1 MIGLALLLGING
13 NNLISSLIDN
23 NKNNMIPFATGV
35 SIIIIV
41 IIDLLMTRQLLSYD
55 STSGNIAFICT
66 IIIGYAVGSIILLR
80 FAHNVSK
87 DLRKKSRISYAMHWS
102 VIVVQGMLLTIL
114 MIMLLFGNPGY
125 VLSRFVFAVSS
136 VLATA
141 IMFIITYKFFSWY
154 RASKYKNSIVF
165 FYALA
170 ALTLACSIIEDA
182 STKLLMIQIIYENE
196 SQSPPITESSFQ
208 YKDSQKYAGQIV
220 FVDPKS
226 NGTAYFVIPDHLLE
240 TYNYLNSIILPIG
253 FVFRWIASTMLLRN
267 IYSKISSMPISLWI
281 VLSLPLIL
289 YLIGKM
295 PGFLSGESLAGID
308 EAYRYYFRV
317 LFRIGTIAGNILFGL
332 AFFIVAKKMKASKMR
347 DYLMLAGI
355 GDTIVGISLS
365 TSAIEPSFGV
375 AGHSLV
381 LISTYL
387 FTLGLYSSAITVSQ
401 DLKLRQSI
409 RDSAIEQSKLL
420 VGIGSAQMVQE
431 IEKKVTE
438 MIETEKKTMS
448 QKTGIQPSFSDQD
461 AKQYLSSVLKDIK
474 IIQNIED
481 IVNKSRNIL
490 MDSREFV
497 LCTKVS
503 GLELAFNNYFEVY
516 KRISRYQHALSHGG
530 IRITTSIMNS
540 NDIQMVNKFLDLGI
554 EIRHV
559 KNLPPISFAV
569 SEKEMIATI
578 QKTEGGQVIQ
588 NLLTTNER
596 AYLEHFK
603 SIFDELWKNG
613 IDAQSRIKDIELGID
628 NEGIEIIQNSETFEE
643 VLSRLLSSAS
653 DDIVGIF
660 STSRAFIRQKHS
672 LSTLLLNDNFKSS
685 NLKIRILVPED
696 PVVFQTINEI
706 DENDLS
712 EKVKIRFIEPSMQTR
727 ASIVVIDRKHSLA
740 VEVKDDS
747 KTTTKEA
754 IGLVTYSNSKSTVLT
769 YYSIFESFWRQ
780 AELYK
785 QLQSNDKMQKEFIN
799 TAAHELR
806 TPIQPIIGA
815 LDILKF
821 STKGEKEKQLVEIV
835 DRNAKRLKKLA
846 EDLLDVTKIE
856 GYSMTLVKEE
866 FRINEIINENLENY
880 KSTIDNKDIHFNVD
894 LKGDPHLYADKNGI
908 SRVLSNLISNSVKFL
923 PEKGGTISVSSEL
936 LVKFINDKSIKV
948 VQVTVKDNGTGIDN
962 EVFAKLFKKFNTK
975 SFQGI
980 GLGLFISKNIVEAHN
995 GRIWGENNPEGIGAT
1010 FTFYLPVNSSE
1021 TQE

>member
-13 NNLISSLIDN
+13 NNLINSLIDN
-23 NKNNMIPFATGV
+23 NKNNMIPFVTGV

-87 DLRKKSRISYAMHWS
+87 DLRKKSRVSYAMHWS

-401 DLKLRQSI
+401 DLKLR
-409 RDSAIEQSKLL
+409 K
-420 VGIGSAQMVQE
+420 
-431 IEKKVTE
+431 
-438 MIETEKKTMS
+438 
-448 QKTGIQPSFSDQD
+448 
-461 AKQYLSSVLKDIK
+461 
-474 IIQNIED
+474 
-481 IVNKSRNIL
+481 
-490 MDSREFV
+490 
-497 LCTKVS
+497 
-503 GLELAFNNYFEVY
+503 
-516 KRISRYQHALSHGG
+516 
-530 IRITTSIMNS
+530 
-540 NDIQMVNKFLDLGI
+540 
-554 EIRHV
+554 
-559 KNLPPISFAV
+559 
-569 SEKEMIATI
+569 
-578 QKTEGGQVIQ
+578 
-588 NLLTTNER
+588 
-596 AYLEHFK
+596 
-603 SIFDELWKNG
+603 
-613 IDAQSRIKDIELGID
+613 
-628 NEGIEIIQNSETFEE
+628 
-643 VLSRLLSSAS
+643 
-653 DDIVGIF
+653 
-660 STSRAFIRQKHS
+660 
-672 LSTLLLNDNFKSS
+672 
-685 NLKIRILVPED
+685 
-696 PVVFQTINEI
+696 
-706 DENDLS
+706 
-712 EKVKIRFIEPSMQTR
+712 
-727 ASIVVIDRKHSLA
+727 
-740 VEVKDDS
+740 
-747 KTTTKEA
+747 
-754 IGLVTYSNSKSTVLT
+754 
-769 YYSIFESFWRQ
+769 
-780 AELYK
+780 
-785 QLQSNDKMQKEFIN
+785 
-799 TAAHELR
+799 
-806 TPIQPIIGA
+806 
-815 LDILKF
+815 
-821 STKGEKEKQLVEIV
+821 
-835 DRNAKRLKKLA
+835 
-846 EDLLDVTKIE
+846 
-856 GYSMTLVKEE
+856 
-866 FRINEIINENLENY
+866 
-880 KSTIDNKDIHFNVD
+880 
-894 LKGDPHLYADKNGI
+894 
-908 SRVLSNLISNSVKFL
+908 
-923 PEKGGTISVSSEL
+923 
-936 LVKFINDKSIKV
+936 
-948 VQVTVKDNGTGIDN
+948 
-962 EVFAKLFKKFNTK
+962 
-975 SFQGI
+975 
-980 GLGLFISKNIVEAHN
+980 
-995 GRIWGENNPEGIGAT
+995 
-1010 FTFYLPVNSSE
+1010 
-1021 TQE
+1021 

>member
-1 MIGLALLLGING
+1 
-13 NNLISSLIDN
+13 
-23 NKNNMIPFATGV
+23 MIPFATGI

-41 IIDLLMTRQLLSYD
+41 IIDLLMTRQLLNYD
-55 STSGNIAFICT
+55 SGSGNIMFICT
-66 IIIGYAVGSIILLR
+66 IMIGYALGSFILLR
-80 FAHNVSK
+80 FAHNVSN

-102 VIVVQGMLLTIL
+102 VVVVQGMLLLIL

-141 IMFIITYKFFSWY
+141 IMIIITYKFFSWY
-154 RASKYKNSIVF
+154 KASKYKNPIVF

-182 STKLLMIQIIYENE
+182 STKLLMVQIIYENDPR
-196 SQSPPITESSFQ
+196 SPPVTQSSFQ
-208 YKDSQKYAGQIV
+208 YKDSQKYDGQIV
-220 FVDPKS
+220 FVDPLQ
-226 NGTAYFVIPDHLLE
+226 NEVAYFIIPNHILE
-240 TYNYLNSIILPIG
+240 LYNYLNSIILPIG

-281 VLSLPLIL
+281 ILSLPLIL

-308 EAYRYYFRV
+308 EAYRYFFRI

-332 AFFIVAKKMKASKMR
+332 AFFIVAKKMIASRMR
-347 DYLMLAGI
+347 DYLILAGI

-381 LISTYL
+381 LLSTYL

-409 RDSAIEQSKLL
+409 RDSAIEKSKLL
-420 VGIGSAQMVQE
+420 VGIGSAQMIQE

-438 MIETEKKTMS
+438 VVEKEKEVMR
-448 QKTGIQPSFSDQD
+448 QNTGIQPSFSDQD

-474 IIQNIED
+474 IIQNVED
-481 IVNKSRNIL
+481 IVVKSRNIL

-503 GLELAFNNYFEVY
+503 GLELAYNNYFEVY
-516 KRISRYQHALSHGG
+516 KRISRFQNALSHGG
-530 IRITTSIMNS
+530 IRIATSIMNG
-540 NDIQMVNKFLDLGI
+540 NDIQMVNRFLALGI

-559 KNLPPISFAV
+559 KNLPPISFAA

-578 QKTEGGQVIQ
+578 QKTEDGQVIQ
-588 NLLTTNER
+588 NLLTTNEK

-603 SIFDELWKNG
+603 SIFDELWQNG

-628 NEGIEIIQNSETFEE
+628 NEGIEIIQNPETFEK
-643 VLSRLLSSAS
+643 VLNNLLTSAS
-653 DDIVGIF
+653 EDIVGIF

-672 LSTLLLNDNFKSS
+672 LSKLLLNENFRLS
-685 NLKIRILVPED
+685 NLNIRILVPED
-696 PVVFQTINEI
+696 PAVFQTINEI
-706 DENDLS
+706 EENGFS
-712 EKVKIRFIEPSMQTR
+712 EKVKIRLIEASMQTR

-815 LDILKF
+815 MDILKF
-821 STKGEKEKQLVEIV
+821 LAMEEREKGLVEIV

-846 EDLLDVTKIE
+846 EDILDVTKIE
-856 GYSMTLVKEE
+856 GYAMTLIKEE
-866 FRINEIINENLENY
+866 FRINEIITENLENY
-880 KSTIDNKDIHFNVD
+880 KSTINNKNILFKVE
-894 LKGDPHLYADKNGI
+894 LRGDPSIYADKNGI
-908 SRVLSNLISNSVKFL
+908 SRVLSNLISNSIKFL
-923 PEKGGTISVSSEL
+923 PEEGGIINISSEL
-936 LVKFINDKSIKV
+936 IVKFIKGDSIKV
-948 VQVTVKDNGTGIDN
+948 IQVTIKDNGSGIDDQI
-962 EVFAKLFKKFNTK
+962 FAKLFTKFNTK
-975 SFQGI
+975 SFHGI
-980 GLGLFISKNIVEAHN
+980 GLGLFISKNIVEAHS
-995 GRIWGENNPEGIGAT
+995 GSIWAENNPDGKGAM
-1010 FTFYLPVNSSE
+1010 FAFYIPVNYSDRPD
-1021 TQE
+1021 

>member
-1 MIGLALLLGING
+1 MGING
-13 NNLISSLIDN
+13 NNLISELINN
-23 NKNNMIPFATGV
+23 NKDNVMPFVSGV
-35 SIIIIV
+35 LIIIIV
-41 IIDLLMTRQLLSYD
+41 IIDLLMTRQLLNYD
-55 STSGNIAFICT
+55 SVSGNIMFICT
-66 IIIGYAVGSIILLR
+66 IIIGYAIGSFILLR
-80 FAHNVSK
+80 FAHKVSK
-87 DLRKKSRISYAMHWS
+87 DLRKKSRVSYIMHWS
-102 VIVVQGMLLTIL
+102 VVAVQGMLLVLLI
-114 MIMLLFGNPGY
+114 IMLLFGNPGY
-125 VLSRFVFAVSS
+125 NLSRFVFAVSS

-141 IMFIITYKFFSWY
+141 IMIIITYKFFSWY
-154 RASKYKNSIVF
+154 KASKYKNPIVF

-182 STKLLMIQIIYENE
+182 STKLLMVHIIYENE
-196 SQSPPITESSFQ
+196 PQVPPIMNSSFQ
-208 YKDSQKYAGQIV
+208 YKDSEKYEGQIV
-220 FVDPKS
+220 FVDPHS
-226 NGTAYFVIPDHLLE
+226 NGTAYFVIPNHLLE
-240 TYNYLNSIILPIG
+240 IYNYLNSIILPIG
-253 FVFRWIASTMLLRN
+253 FIFRWIASTMLLRN
-267 IYSKISSMPISLWI
+267 IYSKISNMPISLWI

-295 PGFLSGESLAGID
+295 PGFLSGESLEGID
-308 EAYRYYFRV
+308 EVYRYFFRILFRV
-317 LFRIGTIAGNILFGL
+317 GTIAGNILFGL
-332 AFFIVAKKMKASKMR
+332 AFFIVAKKMRASKMR
-347 DYLMLAGI
+347 EYLVLAGI

-438 MIETEKKTMS
+438 VVEKEKKVMG
-448 QKTGIQPSFSDQD
+448 QKSGIQPSFSDQE
-461 AKQYLSSVLKDIK
+461 AKRYLSSVLKDIK
-474 IIQNIED
+474 IIQNVED
-481 IVNKSRNIL
+481 IVMKSRNIL
-490 MDSREFV
+490 MNSREFV

-503 GLELAFNNYFEVY
+503 GLELAYNNYFEVY
-516 KRISRYQHALSHGG
+516 KRICRYQDALSHGG
-530 IRITTSIMNS
+530 IKIATSIMDS
-540 NDIQMVNKFLDLGI
+540 NDIQMVNRFLALGI

-559 KNLPPISFAV
+559 RNLPPINFAA

-578 QKTEGGQVIQ
+578 EKSEGGQIIQ
-588 NLLTTNER
+588 NLLTTNEK

-628 NEGIEIIQNSETFEE
+628 KEGIEIIQNPEIFEK
-643 VLSRLLSSAS
+643 VLNDLLRSAS

-660 STSRAFIRQKHS
+660 STARAFIRQKHS

-696 PVVFQTINEI
+696 QVVFQTINEI
-706 DENDLS
+706 EEKGLS
-712 EKVKIRFIEPSMQTR
+712 EKVKIRLIEPSMQTR

-740 VEVKDDS
+740 VEVKDDT

-815 LDILKF
+815 MDILKF
-821 STKGEKEKQLVEIV
+821 SAKEEREKGLVEIV

-846 EDLLDVTKIE
+846 EDILDVTRIE
-856 GYSMTLVKEE
+856 GYSMNLKKDE
-866 FRINEIINENLENY
+866 FRINEIVTENVENY
-880 KSTIDNKDIHFNVD
+880 KLTLSNKNIIFNVE
-894 LKGDPHLYADKNGI
+894 LMGDPLIQADRNGI
-908 SRVLSNLISNSVKFL
+908 SRVLSNLVSNSIKFL
-923 PEKGGTISVSSEL
+923 PEDGGRIDISSEL
-936 LVKFINDKSIKV
+936 LVTLIKGDPINVI
-948 VQVTVKDNGTGIDN
+948 QITVRDNGSGIDS
-962 EVFAKLFKKFNTK
+962 EVFAKLFTKFNTK
-975 SFQGI
+975 SFHGI

-995 GRIWGENNPEGIGAT
+995 GCIWVINNSNGQGAT
-1010 FTFYLPVNSSE
+1010 FAFYLPITFSNTPS
-1021 TQE
+1021 